1 MMMIVLHVLQED
13 FYKMEIVEQIVMELT
28 SQIQILENVKVAILH
43 AQLVMDQLQAI
54 VIVVVQENIS
64 GMVYVMDHALQELM
78 DHGYGENAMLAM
90 LSVKHVLE
98 ILKMNV

>member
-54 VIVVVQENIS
+54 VIVVV
-64 GMVYVMDHALQELM
+64 
-78 DHGYGENAMLAM
+78 
-90 LSVKHVLE
+90 
-98 ILKMNV
+98 

>member
-1 MMMIVLHVLQED
+1 
-13 FYKMEIVEQIVMELT
+13 MEL
-28 SQIQILENVKVAILH
+28 
-43 AQLVMDQLQAI
+43 
-54 VIVVVQENIS
+54 
-64 GMVYVMDHALQELM
+64 ALQEPM

>member
-1 MMMIVLHVLQED
+1 MMIVLHVLQED

-54 VIVVVQENIS
+54 VIVAV
-64 GMVYVMDHALQELM
+64 
-78 DHGYGENAMLAM
+78 
-90 LSVKHVLE
+90 
-98 ILKMNV
+98 